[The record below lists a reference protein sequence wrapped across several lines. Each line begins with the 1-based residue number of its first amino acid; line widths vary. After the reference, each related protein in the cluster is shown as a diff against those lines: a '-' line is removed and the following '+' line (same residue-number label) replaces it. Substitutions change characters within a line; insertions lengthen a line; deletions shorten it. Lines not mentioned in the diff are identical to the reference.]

1 MISYCLYSIWVYT
14 AGTDTAECMS
24 VHEADGKAIFERHNC
39 ESCHQLFGLGGY
51 LGPELTTVIS
61 DPTRGALYA
70 RAVLQAG
77 GSRMPDFHFSE
88 AEIDALIAYLAY
100 VDRSATTYKK
110 SVQTGGL

>member
-14 AGTDTAECMS
+14 AGTDTCEYMS
-24 VHEADGKAIFERHNC
+24 VHESEGKAIFEQHNC

-70 RAVLQAG
+70 RAMLHAG
-77 GSRMPDFHFSE
+77 GTRMPDFHFSE
-88 AEIDALIAYLAY
+88 QEIDALIAYLAY

-110 SVQTGGL
+110 PVKTGGL